1 MSRMILAVDDS
12 VSIRQMVKLALNR
25 GGYEVVSAEDGNDGL
40 AKARA
45 TKADMVITDLN
56 MPGMNGIALIK
67 EIRKLPAYTGVPI
80 IFLTTESDAALKA
93 EAKLAGATGWIV
105 KPFEGEQLL
114 AAVRKV
120 IGA

>member
-1 MSRMILAVDDS
+1 MSRTILAVDDS
-12 VSIRQMVKLALNR
+12 VSIRQMVTLALNR
-25 GGYEVVSAEDGNDGL
+25 GGYQVVSAQDGNDGL
-40 AKARA
+40 VKARG
-45 TKADMVITDLN
+45 TRADMVITDLN
-56 MPGMNGIALIK
+56 MPGMNGIALIR
-67 EIRKLPAYTGVPI
+67 EIRKLPTYTGVPI

-93 EAKLAGATGWIV
+93 EAKAAGATGWIV

>member
-1 MSRMILAVDDS
+1 
-12 VSIRQMVKLALNR
+12 
-25 GGYEVVSAEDGNDGL
+25 
-40 AKARA
+40 
-45 TKADMVITDLN
+45 
-56 MPGMNGIALIK
+56 MPGMNGIALIR
-67 EIRKLPAYTGVPI
+67 EIRKLPTYTGVPI

-93 EAKLAGATGWIV
+93 EAKAAGATGWIV